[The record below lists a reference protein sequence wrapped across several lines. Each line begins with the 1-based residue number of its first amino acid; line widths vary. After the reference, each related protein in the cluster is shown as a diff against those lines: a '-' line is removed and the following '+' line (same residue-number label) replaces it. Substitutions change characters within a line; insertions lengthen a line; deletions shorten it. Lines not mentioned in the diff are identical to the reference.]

1 MFFPPEKKLLWY
13 GQNLC
18 RSSYQSFLFLSN
30 FDQFLYFFTNILCRI
45 VCTNNFLFDSSHYP
59 LGTNIS
65 SYFITS
71 KPFSNIDIYRKVAIS
86 MVSYERYF
94 PCLIL
99 AKKIIEKLQILI
111 WSFFPIELSF
121 LSKNRTKFQKIES
134 LFSVR
139 GVKKK
144 QKTSENL
151 GKNILDLC
159 NILEK
164 FQFNT
169 RKAVSNIESIVYE
182 LLHKLSNDLIFMILG
197 N

>member
-1 MFFPPEKKLLWY
+1 
-13 GQNLC
+13 
-18 RSSYQSFLFLSN
+18 
-30 FDQFLYFFTNILCRI
+30 
-45 VCTNNFLFDSSHYP
+45 
-59 LGTNIS
+59 
-65 SYFITS
+65 
-71 KPFSNIDIYRKVAIS
+71 

-144 QKTSENL
+144 KKTSENL

-169 RKAVSNIESIVYE
+169 RKVVSNIESIVYE

>member
-1 MFFPPEKKLLWY
+1 
-13 GQNLC
+13 
-18 RSSYQSFLFLSN
+18 
-30 FDQFLYFFTNILCRI
+30 
-45 VCTNNFLFDSSHYP
+45 
-59 LGTNIS
+59 
-65 SYFITS
+65 
-71 KPFSNIDIYRKVAIS
+71 
-86 MVSYERYF
+86 MVSYGRYF

-99 AKKIIEKLQILI
+99 VKKIIEKLQILI

-144 QKTSENL
+144 KKKISENL